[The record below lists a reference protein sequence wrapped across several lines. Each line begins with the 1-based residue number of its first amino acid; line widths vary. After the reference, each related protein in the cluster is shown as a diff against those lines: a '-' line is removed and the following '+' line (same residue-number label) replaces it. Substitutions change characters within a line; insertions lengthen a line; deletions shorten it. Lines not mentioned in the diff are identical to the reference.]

1 MINLTQHSRFLS
13 HSWFVLSL
21 NFSIM
26 IDGELSIRNDVK
38 TEMYFFFFF
47 FFYREDSINI
57 AQNIRKKEK
66 KKEKNVN
73 MKRKEEKKY
82 STWSRLQKMAE
93 RRRKKRV

>member
-1 MINLTQHSRFLS
+1 
-13 HSWFVLSL
+13 
-21 NFSIM
+21 M
-26 IDGELSIRNDVK
+26 IDGELSIRNEFK
-38 TEMYFFFFF
+38 ILIYFFFFFF

-57 AQNIRKKEK
+57 AQNIRQKEK